1 MRPFAVS
8 SVAARFTSSSFCY
21 HIFFFFFFFSVSACC
36 VCLFVKGA
44 EYCDER
50 VCLSVCVCVCVREHI
65 SGTALPMFTKFL
77 VHVTDGCGS
86 VDLWWCC
93 DTLMCTSGLI
103 DDAVFANNMPGK
115 GDRKYRAST
124 QGDSSAV
131 SVDLRPRRILD

>member
-1 MRPFAVS
+1 
-8 SVAARFTSSSFCY
+8 
-21 HIFFFFFFFSVSACC
+21 
-36 VCLFVKGA
+36 
-44 EYCDER
+44 
-50 VCLSVCVCVCVREHI
+50 
-65 SGTALPMFTKFL
+65 MFTKFL

-93 DTLMCTSGLI
+93 DMLMCTSGLI

-115 GDRKYRAST
+115 GDRKYRAFT